1 MRVVL
6 LLNIAKHDESS
17 FKMKKT
23 NKEKVNTN
31 KEEEGTDMSLGQRK
45 ESNVMCNCKIKND
58 GKVWKFI

>member
-1 MRVVL
+1 ML

-31 KEEEGTDMSLGQRK
+31 KEEEEGTDMSLGQRK
-45 ESNVMCNCKIKND
+45 ESNV
-58 GKVWKFI
+58 

>member
-1 MRVVL
+1 MRVML

-45 ESNVMCNCKIKND
+45 ESNV
-58 GKVWKFI
+58 